1 MKAKTGQV
9 RQEGK
14 TSGVRGVIDLPAR
27 VHEVETG
34 STELPSALQQY
45 LREAAEVPLLTA
57 DEEIALS
64 KRIQRGDSRARE
76 HMIRANLRLV
86 VKIAREYDGFGLPLL
101 DMINEGNIGLMR
113 AVEKFDPS
121 KGCRFSTYAALWISQ
136 AVRRG
141 LANQAKTIRLPINQI
156 DRLARLNRLARQFQ
170 DQYGRPA
177 TAMELAKLM
186 GMPVGRIQ
194 RLQSAMVHTVSLEA
208 PIGSSEDG
216 SALGDLV
223 EDMNAE
229 LPGKALEQ
237 KTRFQMLLEL
247 VTKLNQRESRILRY
261 RFGLD
266 GGSEKT
272 LEEVGRHFGV
282 TRERIRQLQNVALNK
297 LKLMIEQREFVPGRA

>member
-1 MKAKTGQV
+1 MVPETG
-9 RQEGK
+9 
-14 TSGVRGVIDLPAR
+14 AR
-27 VHEVETG
+27 ETLAVLKEVETG

-45 LREAAEVPLLTA
+45 LREAAEVPLLSA
-57 DEEIALS
+57 DEEVALS
-64 KRIQRGDSRARE
+64 KRIQKGDAQARE

-113 AVEKFDPS
+113 AVEKFDPA

-156 DRLARLNRLARQFQ
+156 DRLARMNRFARQFQ

-177 TAMELAKLM
+177 TPMELAKLM
-186 GMPVGRIQ
+186 GMPVGRIL

-208 PIGSSEDG
+208 PIGNSDEG
-216 SALGDLV
+216 SALGELV

-229 LPGKALEQ
+229 QPGKALEQ
-237 KTRFQMLLEL
+237 KTRFTMLLEL

-282 TRERIRQLQNVALNK
+282 TRERIRQLQNVALTK
-297 LKLMIEQREFVPGRA
+297 LRLMIEQREFVPG

>member
-1 MKAKTGQV
+1 MVVET
-9 RQEGK
+9 
-14 TSGVRGVIDLPAR
+14 GVRETSPVLK
-27 VHEVETG
+27 EVETG

-45 LREAAEVPLLTA
+45 LREAAEVPLLSA
-57 DEEIALS
+57 DEEVALS
-64 KRIQRGDSRARE
+64 KRIQKGDAQARE

-113 AVEKFDPS
+113 AVEKFDPA

-156 DRLARLNRLARQFQ
+156 DRLARLNRFARQFQ

-177 TAMELAKLM
+177 TPMELAKLM
-186 GMPVGRIQ
+186 GMPVGRIL

-208 PIGSSEDG
+208 PIGNSDEG
-216 SALGDLV
+216 SALGELV

-229 LPGKALEQ
+229 QPGKALEQ
-237 KTRFQMLLEL
+237 KTRFMMLLEL

-282 TRERIRQLQNVALNK
+282 TRERIRQLQNVALTK
-297 LKLMIEQREFVPGRA
+297 LRLMIEQREFVPG

>member
-1 MKAKTGQV
+1 MKAKTDWV
-9 RQEGK
+9 AKEGRAVVEAE
-14 TSGVRGVIDLPAR
+14 TRETPAMLK
-27 VHEVETG
+27 EVETG

-45 LREAAEVPLLTA
+45 LREAAEVPLLSA
-57 DEEIALS
+57 EEEVALS
-64 KRIQRGDSRARE
+64 KRIQKGDARARE

-113 AVEKFDPS
+113 AVEKFDPA

-156 DRLARLNRLARQFQ
+156 DRLARMNRFARQFQ

-177 TAMELAKLM
+177 TPMELAKLM
-186 GMPVGRIQ
+186 GMPVGRIL

-208 PIGSSEDG
+208 PIGNSDEG
-216 SALGDLV
+216 SALGELV
-223 EDMNAE
+223 EDLNAE
-229 LPGKALEQ
+229 QPGKALEQ
-237 KTRFQMLLEL
+237 KTRFTMLLEL

-282 TRERIRQLQNVALNK
+282 TRERIRQLQNVALTK
-297 LKLMIEQREFVPGRA
+297 LRLMIEQREFVPG